1 MVIARV
7 ADSLPGDNEPMTPF
21 ALWLD
26 RISGVTTTTAVWG
39 LLLTGAIIYLV
50 AEWRL
55 RLLALFGQYFFI
67 GVLFT
72 RVFVDR
78 PEMSL
83 LKVLVGWLICGA
95 LFLSARIRQSSSERP
110 RFHWSADL
118 PFRALSLVMMT
129 VVAYLASQRYTLPFV
144 PQDLALGC
152 IMLVVLA
159 LLFIGTEEDSGVV
172 GVGVLNLLAALDVF
186 YSAQDP
192 GLVVTGLL
200 VMVNLLVGL
209 AISYLT
215 VVEVEA

>member
-1 MVIARV
+1 
-7 ADSLPGDNEPMTPF
+7 MTPF

-39 LLLTGAIIYLV
+39 LILTGAVIYLI

-55 RLLALFGQYFFI
+55 RILALFAQYIFI
-67 GVLFT
+67 GVFFT

-83 LKVLVGWLICGA
+83 LKVMVGWLVCGA
-95 LFLSARIRQSSSERP
+95 LFLSARIRQSATDKP
-110 RFHWSADL
+110 HFHWAADL
-118 PFRALSLVMMT
+118 PFRTLSLLMMT

-144 PQDLALGC
+144 PPDLALGS

-159 LLFIGTEEDSGVV
+159 LLFISTEEDAGVV
-172 GVGVLNLLAALDVF
+172 GVGVLNLLAALDLF

-200 VMVNLLVGL
+200 IMVNLLVGL

>member
-1 MVIARV
+1 
-7 ADSLPGDNEPMTPF
+7 MTSF

-39 LLLTGAIIYLV
+39 LFLAGAAIYLI

-55 RLLALFGQYFFI
+55 RLLALFAQYFFI

-72 RVFVDR
+72 RVFGDR

-95 LFLSARIRQSSSERP
+95 LFLSARIRQSAVEQP
-110 RFHWSADL
+110 HFHWAADL
-118 PFRALSLVMMT
+118 PFRVLSLVMMT
-129 VVAYLASQRYTLPFV
+129 VVAYLASQRYALPFV

-152 IMLVVLA
+152 ILLVVLA
-159 LLFIGTEEDSGVV
+159 LLFISTEEDTGVV
-172 GVGVLNLLAALDVF
+172 GVGVLNLLAALDLF

-192 GLVVTGLL
+192 GLVVTGMLI
-200 VMVNLLVGL
+200 MVNLLVGL

>member
-1 MVIARV
+1 
-7 ADSLPGDNEPMTPF
+7 MTPF
-21 ALWLD
+21 AVWLD

-39 LLLTGAIIYLV
+39 LFLSGAVIYFI

-55 RLLALFGQYFFI
+55 RVLALFAQYLFI

-83 LKVLVGWLICGA
+83 LKVLVGWLVCGA
-95 LFLSARIRQSSSERP
+95 LFLSARIRQTAGEKP
-110 RFHWSADL
+110 HFHWAADL

-152 IMLVVLA
+152 ILLAVFA
-159 LLFIGTEEDSGVV
+159 LLFIGAEEDAGVV
-172 GVGVLNLLAALDVF
+172 GVGVLNLLAALDLF

-192 GLVVTGLL
+192 GLVVTGMLI
-200 VMVNLLVGL
+200 MVNLLVGL

-215 VVEVEA
+215 VAEVRT

>member
-1 MVIARV
+1 
-7 ADSLPGDNEPMTPF
+7 MTPF

-26 RISGVTTTTAVWG
+26 RISGVTTATAVWG
-39 LLLTGAIIYLV
+39 LLLAGGAIYLV
-50 AEWRL
+50 AEWRF
-55 RLLALFGQYFFI
+55 RLLALFGQYIFI
-67 GVLFT
+67 GALFT

-83 LKVLVGWLICGA
+83 LKVLVGWLVCGA
-95 LFLSARIRQSSSERP
+95 LFLSARIRQSATGRP
-110 RFHWSADL
+110 RFHWAVDL
-118 PFRALSLVMMT
+118 PFRALSLLMMT
-129 VVAYLASQRYTLPFV
+129 VVAYLAAQRYALPFV

-159 LLFIGTEEDSGVV
+159 LLFIGTEEDPGVV
-172 GVGVLNLLAALDVF
+172 GVGVLNLLAALDLF